1 MITEVRPIQVAD
13 IFSTNT
19 DKIYDIPKYQREY
32 TWGKKDWESLF
43 TDVMENEKGYFLG
56 SYICVNAGSIGETV
70 LELVD
75 GQQRF
80 SSLTLLLAA
89 LYEKLSVH
97 RDKMEDEEN
106 AELVNLRKE
115 IAFRKGK
122 NDYIP
127 RLNLQKQ
134 NNNDEDYIYVLSS
147 AKIVTTPIS
156 KPDNFGYRR
165 IGKAYRFFGK
175 MIDEEVKRVSEEED
189 TGEIEALFEI
199 KNKFE
204 KAILVGIQVDTNKDA
219 YMLFESLNHRGV
231 PLSALDL
238 IKNTLIA
245 KTASETEADN
255 SYEKWKTI
263 LTLVGSDD
271 YAVQERFFR
280 QYYNAFR
287 EELNAN
293 IPNNG
298 KKYPLGYLATKTTL
312 IDIYEKMIRN
322 NCQNLLNDL
331 LKKAEYYS
339 IIVNNNDTSAIYS
352 EALINLERISGA
364 PSYILLLYLLS
375 NQEELDLTDDDID
388 WIIRALIIFFVRRNV
403 TDVPGTRKL
412 IQFFIDCVME
422 IRDLVGISVKNVIK
436 EKLRDISAPDSVFE
450 QKLSGDIYDE
460 NAEAARFI
468 LCDIEERHQ
477 TKETYTKLWERGKNH
492 KYIWTIEHIFP
503 EGENIPKAW
512 IDMIANGDVELAKQ
526 YREEY
531 VHKIGNLTITGYN
544 SNLSNKSFS
553 EKKERKSK
561 DNKVVGYKNG
571 LYLNEDVASEDC
583 WTVEKINERT
593 SRLVDVAQSIYDW
606 DSL

>member
-255 SYEKWKTI
+255 SYEKWKT
-263 LTLVGSDD
+263 
-271 YAVQERFFR
+271 R
-280 QYYNAFR
+280 
-287 EELNAN
+287 
-293 IPNNG
+293 
-298 KKYPLGYLATKTTL
+298 
-312 IDIYEKMIRN
+312 
-322 NCQNLLNDL
+322 
-331 LKKAEYYS
+331 
-339 IIVNNNDTSAIYS
+339 II
-352 EALINLERISGA
+352 
-364 PSYILLLYLLS
+364 
-375 NQEELDLTDDDID
+375 
-388 WIIRALIIFFVRRNV
+388 
-403 TDVPGTRKL
+403 
-412 IQFFIDCVME
+412 
-422 IRDLVGISVKNVIK
+422 
-436 EKLRDISAPDSVFE
+436 
-450 QKLSGDIYDE
+450 
-460 NAEAARFI
+460 
-468 LCDIEERHQ
+468 
-477 TKETYTKLWERGKNH
+477 
-492 KYIWTIEHIFP
+492 
-503 EGENIPKAW
+503 
-512 IDMIANGDVELAKQ
+512 
-526 YREEY
+526 
-531 VHKIGNLTITGYN
+531 
-544 SNLSNKSFS
+544 
-553 EKKERKSK
+553 
-561 DNKVVGYKNG
+561 
-571 LYLNEDVASEDC
+571 
-583 WTVEKINERT
+583 
-593 SRLVDVAQSIYDW
+593 
-606 DSL
+606 